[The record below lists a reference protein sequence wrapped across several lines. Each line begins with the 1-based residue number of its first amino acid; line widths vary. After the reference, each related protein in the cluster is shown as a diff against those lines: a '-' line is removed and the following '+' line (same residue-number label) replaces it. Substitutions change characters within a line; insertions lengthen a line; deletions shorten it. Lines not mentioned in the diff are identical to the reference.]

1 MIITKEMREHFQKR
15 MKTHIDRVNYFA
27 KKLSLSF
34 SEHDADKFLPEN
46 IDIQTKFSWSCFI
59 GKRLEREDVEELDRI
74 TLIHIITQQ
83 HHPEYWVEDKSV
95 LDGFTR
101 HNPTQNLD
109 CSKMSNVAIYEMCCD
124 WCAMAKQFH
133 SHPTNW
139 ADKTVN
145 KRWMFTDEQVTL
157 IYDTLK
163 FLSNGEEY

>member
-1 MIITKEMREHFQKR
+1 MREHFQKR

-27 KKLSLSF
+27 KKLTLSF
-34 SEHDADKFLPEN
+34 QEHDADKFLPEN
-46 IDIQTKFSWSCFI
+46 VDIQTKFSWSCFI
-59 GKRLEREDVEELDRI
+59 NRSLDGKEAEELDRV
-74 TLIHIITQQ
+74 TLIHITTQQ
-83 HHPEYWVEDKSV
+83 HHPEYWVEDKS
-95 LDGFTR
+95 LLEGFTR
-101 HNPTQNLD
+101 HIPTMGLD

-133 SHPTNW
+133 SHPKNW

>member
-27 KKLSLSF
+27 KKLTLSF
-34 SEHDADKFLPEN
+34 PEHDADKFLPEN
-46 IDIQTKFSWSCFI
+46 VDIQTKFSWSCFI
-59 GKRLEREDVEELDRI
+59 NRSLDGKEAEELDRV
-74 TLIHIITQQ
+74 TLIHITTQQ
-83 HHPEYWVEDKSV
+83 HHPEYWVDDKS
-95 LDGFTR
+95 LLEGFTR
-101 HNPTQNLD
+101 HIPTMGLD

-133 SHPTNW
+133 SHPKNW

>member
-27 KKLSLSF
+27 KKLTLSF
-34 SEHDADKFLPEN
+34 PEHDADKFLPEN

-59 GKRLEREDVEELDRI
+59 NRSLDGKEAEELDRV
-74 TLIHIITQQ
+74 TLIHITTQQ
-83 HHPEYWVEDKSV
+83 HHPEYWVDDKS
-95 LDGFTR
+95 LLEGFTR
-101 HNPTQNLD
+101 HIPTMGLD

-133 SHPTNW
+133 SHPKNW